1 MRIEIIGLNALR
13 AEIRGIMHRVD
24 NLLPGIEKGV
34 KRYLDDVTQQRYSA
48 EKSPDGVPWKALDPA
63 YKRSKRKRESV
74 GANRILVLDD
84 IMRRSYKTVATKAFL
99 DYGTNDF
106 KARWHQ
112 EGRGRLPARPHLGLN
127 QNDVESIGRI
137 AMRFLENG

>member
-1 MRIEIIGLNALR
+1 MRIEIIGVTALR
-13 AEIRGIMHRVD
+13 AEIRGLIHRVD
-24 NLLPGIEKGV
+24 NLLPGIEKDV
-34 KRYLDDVTQQRYSA
+34 KRYLDEVTQQRYSA
-48 EKSPDGVPWKALDPA
+48 EKTPDGVPWKPLSPA
-63 YKRSKRKRESV
+63 YKKSKRKRESV

-84 IMRRSYKTVATKAFL
+84 NMRRSYKTVAAKAFL

-112 EGRGRLPARPHLGLN
+112 FGRGRLPARPHLGLN
-127 QNDVESIGRI
+127 RNDVDSIGRI